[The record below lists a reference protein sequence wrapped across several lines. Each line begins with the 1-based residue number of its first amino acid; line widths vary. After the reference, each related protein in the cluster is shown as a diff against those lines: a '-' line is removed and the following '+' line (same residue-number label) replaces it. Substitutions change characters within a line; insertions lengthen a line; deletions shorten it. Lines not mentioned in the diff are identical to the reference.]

1 MSTRTFYYFIFHFVL
16 AFLPLILSRIANAK
30 LRTDWYVI
38 PILLIN
44 ACIQGGCFMYRI
56 YSQKQIRQERTLIG
70 LRMQIAGQQM
80 MINAANES
88 VKSAINIRKTIL
100 DEITRQWNEEPKIT
114 KAKSLDKIINLLN
127 HNDNVGNK
135 T

>member
-1 MSTRTFYYFIFHFVL
+1 MQAMNMKNKTF
-16 AFLPLILSRIANAK
+16 
-30 LRTDWYVI
+30 
-38 PILLIN
+38 
-44 ACIQGGCFMYRI
+44 
-56 YSQKQIRQERTLIG
+56 E
-70 LRMQIAGQQM
+70 
-80 MINAANES
+80 
-88 VKSAINIRKTIL
+88 SAINIRKTIL

>member
-1 MSTRTFYYFIFHFVL
+1 MSTKTFFYFIFHFIL
-16 AFLPLILSRIANAK
+16 AFIPLIFSRIFGAH

-38 PILLIN
+38 PILIVN
-44 ACIQGGCFMYRI
+44 GCVQGGAFVYRI
-56 YSQKQIRQERTLIG
+56 YIQRQNSKNVLIAG
-70 LRMQIAGQQM
+70 LRMQISGQQM

-100 DEITRQWNEEPKIT
+100 DEIQRQWNEEPKIT